1 MKKNTIKAEERELL
15 SQKSEV
21 LNRVTS
27 FRYNEALREI
37 MERDVYLCG
46 TDDTITSVATDM
58 ARLRISSAIVT
69 DKKNRP
75 VGIVTERDI
84 VQKVVAEDNNHPNKL
99 ISDIM
104 TPEPVF
110 LSPDDTLFD
119 ALAVTSRYSIK
130 HLPVV
135 ESNRVVGIITFK
147 QLMKLQHSE
156 PLVIIGLLEEAT
168 SIDDYKEV
176 KDSMVDM
183 VNKRLHMNVDP
194 VDIVTMV
201 SLINADIHKRLF
213 MLALGEQ
220 NSQPPVDFCLFVSGS
235 HGRRENLLFP
245 DQDYGLIIDDYDDAY
260 YNEYD
265 MFFIRTAQ
273 TFSDYLDQVGFD
285 YCSGNVMGT
294 NPTWRKRRSE
304 WGVHL
309 RYWFERQPEYTVRYM
324 TLLFDAMPLY
334 GEFRFFKEIQ
344 DQAFREI
351 AGHYDILRQMHEEEG
366 GHKVPLGIFDRFITE
381 RNSEHRGQ
389 LDMKRSG
396 LIFMIEAA
404 RILAVKKGIRET
416 STMARLRALAD
427 KKAINKNDSE
437 YFENAYRI
445 ILHHTLMAQV
455 DNFRKKAT
463 NDYYLSPRELSAR
476 SQEMLKQSFKAI
488 SRLQELVGSEF
499 GELIL

>member
-1 MKKNTIKAEERELL
+1 MKKNTLKVEGRELL
-15 SQKSEV
+15 SQKSDV

-37 MERDVYLCG
+37 MERDVYICG
-46 TDDTITSVATDM
+46 TDETITSVATDM
-58 ARLRISSAIVT
+58 ARHRISSAIVT
-69 DKKNRP
+69 DKKKRP

-84 VQKVVAEDNNHPNKL
+84 VQKVVAEDNNHPNTL

-104 TPEPVF
+104 TPDPVY

-119 ALAVTSRYSIK
+119 ALAVTSRHSIK

-135 ESNRVVGIITFK
+135 ESDRVVGIITFR
-147 QLMKLQHSE
+147 QLMKVQHSE
-156 PLVIIGLLEEAT
+156 PLVIIGLLEEAK
-168 SIDDYKEV
+168 SIDDYREV

-183 VNKRLHMNVDP
+183 VNKRLHINIDP
-194 VDIVTMV
+194 VDIVAMV

-213 MLALGEQ
+213 MLALSEQ
-220 NSQPPVDFCLFVSGS
+220 KSPPPVDFCLFVSGS

-245 DQDYGLIIDDYDDAY
+245 DQDYGLIIDDYTDDH

-265 MFFIRTAQ
+265 MFFMGTAKLY
-273 TFSDYLDQVGFD
+273 SDYLDQVGFD

-304 WGVHL
+304 WDVHL
-309 RYWFERQPEYTVRYM
+309 RYWFEHQPAYTVRYM

-334 GEFRFFKEIQ
+334 GNFSFFKEVQ

-351 AGHYDILRQMHEEEG
+351 AGHHDILRQMHEEEG

-381 RNSEHRGQ
+381 RSNEHRGQ

-404 RILAVKKGIRET
+404 RILAVKNGIRET
-416 STMARLRALAD
+416 STLARLRALVD
-427 KKAINKNDSE
+427 KGVINRDDSE
-437 YFENAYRI
+437 YFENAYRV

-455 DNFRKKAT
+455 DNFLKRAT
-463 NDYYLSPRELSAR
+463 NDYYLNPRELSAR
-476 SQEMLKQSFKAI
+476 SQEILKQSFKAI
-488 SRLQELVGSEF
+488 SLLQELVGSEF
-499 GELIL
+499 GELFR

>member
-1 MKKNTIKAEERELL
+1 MKNNEIKTEERELL
-15 SQKSEV
+15 SQKSDV

-46 TDDTITSVATDM
+46 TDDTITSVATEM

-69 DKKNRP
+69 DLKQKP

-104 TPEPVF
+104 TPDPVY

-119 ALAVTSRYSIK
+119 ALAVTSRHSIK

-135 ESNRVVGIITFK
+135 EANKVIGIITFR
-147 QLMKLQHSE
+147 QLMKVQHSE
-156 PLVIIGLLEEAT
+156 PLVIIGLLEEAK
-168 SIDDYKEV
+168 SIKDYKEV

-183 VNKRLHMNVDP
+183 VNKKLHMNIDP

-213 MLALGEQ
+213 LLALDEQ
-220 NSQPPVDFCLFVSGS
+220 ETPPPVDFCLFVSGS
-235 HGRRENLLFP
+235 LGRRENLLFP
-245 DQDYGLIIDDYDDAY
+245 DQDYGLILDDYDDTY

-265 MFFIRTAQ
+265 MFFIRTAE
-273 TFSDYLDQVGFD
+273 TFSDHLDQVGFE

-304 WGVHL
+304 WEVHI

-334 GEFRFFKEIQ
+334 GDISFFKEIQ
-344 DQAFREI
+344 DHAFLEI
-351 AGHYDILRQMHEEEG
+351 AGHNDILRQMHEEEG
-366 GHKVPLGIFDRFITE
+366 SHKVPLGFLDRFITE
-381 RNSEHRGQ
+381 KNRDHRGE
-389 LDMKRSG
+389 LDMKKSG

-404 RILAVKKGIRET
+404 RVLAVKNGIRET
-416 STMARLRALAD
+416 STLARLRALVN
-427 KKAINKNDSE
+427 KGIINKNDSE
-437 YFENAYRI
+437 YFENAYRV

-455 DNFRKKAT
+455 DNYLKKSA
-463 NDYYLSPRELSAR
+463 NDYYLNPKELSAR
-476 SQEMLKQSFKAI
+476 SQEVLKQSFKAI